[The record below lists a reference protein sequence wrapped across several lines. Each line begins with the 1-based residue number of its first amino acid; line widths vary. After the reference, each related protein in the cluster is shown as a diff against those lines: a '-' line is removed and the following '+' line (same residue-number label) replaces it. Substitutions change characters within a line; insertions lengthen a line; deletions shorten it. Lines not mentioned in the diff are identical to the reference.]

1 MRSGEFMK
9 FMTSKPRHINEI
21 NTARLSSDA
30 CLATL
35 PRRCSSGAWR
45 QLQQGAFRK
54 LRQPKRRIFFSTLL
68 MRIFAGQSTMS
79 CSQKHCIQYNDMA
92 DMVYVGIRNTVI
104 TSNHVKRNMRLTLRV
119 PELFLKCSAWHST
132 FKKGN
137 EIWLK
142 FLMFVSNHH
151 KSST

>member
-1 MRSGEFMK
+1 MKSTPLWVPFGCVPGHSPAQVFRRSVETAATGSLSEVETAQTADLFLN
-9 FMTSKPRHINEI
+9 FSFDAHLCRSINYV
-21 NTARLSSDA
+21 L
-30 CLATL
+30 L
-35 PRRCSSGAWR
+35 PIQC
-45 QLQQGAFRK
+45 
-54 LRQPKRRIFFSTLL
+54 P
-68 MRIFAGQSTMS
+68 
-79 CSQKHCIQYNDMA
+79 SQKHCIQYN

-142 FLMFVSNHH
+142 FLMFVSNHR
-151 KSST
+151 KSSA